1 MADEITDRIH
11 PSVSLSAKVNIW
23 ALCRPLPPLFLLL
36 LPHPNSPL
44 LQTTSPP
51 SKKTS
56 PSSQHKKSYFLK
68 FCGHNIR
75 ILIYRWILSVF
86 VSNSIFLNFN
96 IQMSI
101 LLFFSI
107 CILLV
112 YVHVLLLFLKQTCS
126 IWIWFVLDFVKL
138 YLFVN
143 CWNFIELPNYMCCF
157 EIINSLFN
165 RSVLIFINGITEL

>member
-1 MADEITDRIH
+1 M
-11 PSVSLSAKVNIW
+11 
-23 ALCRPLPPLFLLL
+23 PPLFLLL

-51 SKKTS
+51 SKKKS

-112 YVHVLLLFLKQTCS
+112 YVHVLLLFLKQTFS
-126 IWIWFVLDFVKL
+126 IWMYNFILVMVCFRFCKIIFVCKLLKL
-138 YLFVN
+138 Y
-143 CWNFIELPNYMCCF
+143 W
-157 EIINSLFN
+157 
-165 RSVLIFINGITEL
+165 ITELHVLFWNN

>member
-1 MADEITDRIH
+1 MVDEITDGIH
-11 PSVSLSAKVNIW
+11 PSVSPSAKVNIW
-23 ALCRPLPPLFLLL
+23 ALYRPLPPLFLLL

-51 SKKTS
+51 SKKKS

-112 YVHVLLLFLKQTCS
+112 YVHVLLLFLIQTCS
-126 IWIWFVLDFVKL
+126 KWMYTSIPVMVCFRFCKIIFVCKLLKL
-138 YLFVN
+138 Y
-143 CWNFIELPNYMCCF
+143 W
-157 EIINSLFN
+157 
-165 RSVLIFINGITEL
+165 ITELHVLFWNN